1 MSIIHDALKKLER
14 EKLKGP
20 PQEGRA
26 PDLSLHLPA
35 PAATSSPP
43 STSRSEGR
51 REGQSWRLP
60 VSPFRKNLL
69 GIDIGSSSIKVVKL
83 KQRGGA
89 CTLTGVGSEKL
100 PPEASGPLVSEA
112 LRTLLKVQGIGS
124 GRVASAIDGKSL
136 TFRDIRL
143 PKMPEGD
150 LREAVRWEIKK
161 GIDFSED
168 AVIDYVVND
177 ELIEGGKTTLS
188 ILAFAVK
195 KEEVSGHVGIL
206 KEASLIPDAIDVGP
220 MALLSAFD
228 YNYSEEKEKRYAI
241 LDIGAS
247 KTTLAIIFK
256 STLRFTRYIPL
267 GGNDITTAFQN
278 AEGGDFQAAEE
289 EKVRYAPVLDEA
301 PEAVQSSIKSFIEG
315 LSQELRNSLR
325 YYQAQLREGAV
336 DGILVSGGCSR
347 IKGIAG
353 YLENALG
360 IPTALYDTMRGVKI
374 NVSGSADIHSLSPLL
389 AIAFGLALRKEGE

>member
-26 PDLSLHLPA
+26 PDLSLHSPA
-35 PAATSSPP
+35 PAAASSPP
-43 STSRSEGR
+43 STSRPEGR

-60 VSPFRKNLL
+60 ISPFKKNLL
-69 GIDIGSSSIKVVKL
+69 GVDIGSSSIKVVKL

-89 CTLTGVGSEKL
+89 CTLTRAGYEKL
-100 PPEASGPLVSEA
+100 PTEASGPLVSEA
-112 LRTLLKVQGIGS
+112 LRTLLKIQGIGS

-161 GIDFSED
+161 GIDFPED

-177 ELIEGGKTTLS
+177 EVIEGGKTTLS

-195 KEEVSGHVGIL
+195 KEEVSGHAGIL
-206 KEASLIPDAIDVGP
+206 KEASLILDAIDVGP

-228 YNYSEEKEKRYAI
+228 YNYAAEKDKRYAI

-247 KTTLAIIFK
+247 KTTLAIVFK

-267 GGNDITTAFQN
+267 GGNDITTAIQN
-278 AEGGDFQAAEE
+278 AEGTYFQAAEE
-289 EKVRYAPVLDEA
+289 DKVRYAPVLDESS
-301 PEAVQSSIKSFIEG
+301 EAVQSSVKSFIEG
-315 LSQELRNSLR
+315 LSQELRSSLR

-336 DGILVSGGCSR
+336 DGILISGGCSR
-347 IKGIAG
+347 IKEIAG

-374 NVSGSADIHSLSPLL
+374 KVSGSADIPSLSPLL

>member
-14 EKLKGP
+14 ERLKGP

-26 PDLSLHLPA
+26 PDLSLQSPV
-35 PAATSSPP
+35 PAATSSLP
-43 STSRSEGR
+43 STSRTEGR
-51 REGQSWRLP
+51 REGQSWRIP
-60 VSPFRKNLL
+60 IFPFRKNLL

-89 CTLTGVGSEKL
+89 CHLTGVGYEKL
-100 PPEASGPLVSEA
+100 PVEASDHLVSEA
-112 LRTLLKVQGIGS
+112 LRTLLKVQGMGS
-124 GRVASAIDGKSL
+124 GRVASAINGKSL

-161 GIDFSED
+161 GIDFPED
-168 AVIDYVVND
+168 AIIDYVVND
-177 ELIEGGKTTLS
+177 EMTEGGKITLS

-195 KEEVSGHVGIL
+195 KEEVSGHAAIL
-206 KEASLIPDAIDVGP
+206 KEASLIPDAIDVGS
-220 MALLSAFD
+220 MALLSAFN
-228 YNYSEEKEKRYAI
+228 YNYAEEKEKRYAI

-247 KTTLAIIFK
+247 KTTLAIVFK
-256 STLRFTRYIPL
+256 GTLRFTRYIPI
-267 GGNDITTAFQN
+267 GGNDITTAVQN
-278 AEGGDFQAAEE
+278 AEGTDFQVAEE
-289 EKVRYAPVLDEA
+289 EKVRYAPALDES
-301 PEAVQSSIKSFIEG
+301 PEAVQASVKSFIEG
-315 LSQELRNSLR
+315 LSQELRRSLK

-336 DGILVSGGCSR
+336 DGILITGGCSR

-353 YLENALG
+353 SFENSLG
-360 IPTALYDTMRGVKI
+360 IPTSVYDTMRGVKI
-374 NVSGSADIHSLSPLL
+374 KIAGSTDIPSLSPLL